1 MGTIR
6 KRIEQ
11 VFVKYLSWPERMNG
25 WRDMGQKLCS
35 GRRLQWWILACTRV
49 DSGWNFRCLTSTAMA
64 FPWSGELQ
72 SELGRELQW
81 RRRERRK
88 RKREE
93 REGDVRS
100 CVWGKEIQI
109 PSDWGL

>member
-1 MGTIR
+1 
-6 KRIEQ
+6 
-11 VFVKYLSWPERMNG
+11 
-25 WRDMGQKLCS
+25 
-35 GRRLQWWILACTRV
+35 
-49 DSGWNFRCLTSTAMA
+49 MA

-72 SELGRELQW
+72 SELGHELQW